1 MRYPTLE
8 GIKLVEQLRNLIF
21 QPSQVAGFFYAWLK
35 IFLDII
41 VQACYN
47 IHNKKITK
55 NFNRR
60 SDMNLTFLSK
70 TDKELHAMRE
80 LQNTDGREARREIQR
95 RKLVGYCDGTNITWV
110 DPKAEVETQ
119 SRVGE
124 VTTYTKGS
132 R

>member
-1 MRYPTLE
+1 
-8 GIKLVEQLRNLIF
+8 
-21 QPSQVAGFFYAWLK
+21 
-35 IFLDII
+35 
-41 VQACYN
+41 
-47 IHNKKITK
+47 
-55 NFNRR
+55 
-60 SDMNLTFLSK
+60 MNLTFLSK

-110 DPKAEVETQ
+110 DPKAEVETE
-119 SRVGE
+119 SRVGV